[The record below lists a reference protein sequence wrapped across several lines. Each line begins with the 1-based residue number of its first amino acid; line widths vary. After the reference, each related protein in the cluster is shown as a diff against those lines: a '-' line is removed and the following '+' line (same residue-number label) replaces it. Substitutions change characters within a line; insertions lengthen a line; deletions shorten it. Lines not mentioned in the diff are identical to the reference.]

1 LSNNKGY
8 YVSGNAGYAYSDR
21 TQLTFVV
28 GYTGYD
34 SDVSRSSGVTS
45 TVGVVHQFSPQLTV
59 SASAGAFWSDT
70 DLAND
75 TLAGGGSRR
84 DSGGLFG
91 GSIAYAFS
99 ERTDIAVALSEGLSP
114 SSSGALSK
122 TDLAAASIVHRFS
135 ERLTGRMGA
144 SYERTIVPAIN
155 NSTSSTSSQFSAE
168 VGMSYALAERWKLDA
183 GYRFTA
189 ARYEQVSGE
198 PKSNVAFISI
208 AYNWPGASFTD
219 WVGRRPDVQGMP
231 WAGAVALPARP
242 TGPAPSVDVPP
253 APSLPGPSP
262 FDPLTI
268 P

>member
-1 LSNNKGY
+1 
-8 YVSGNAGYAYSDR
+8 
-21 TQLTFVV
+21 LTFVV

-70 DLAND
+70 DPADD

-91 GSIAYAFS
+91 GSITYAFS
-99 ERTDIAVALSEGLSP
+99 ERTDIGVALSEGLSP
-114 SSSGALSK
+114 SSSGTLSK

-135 ERLTGRMGA
+135 ERLIGRVGA
-144 SYERTIVPAIN
+144 SYQRTVVPEIN
-155 NSTSSTSSQFSAE
+155 SSSSTSSQYSAE
-168 VGMSYALAERWKLDA
+168 VGLSYALAERWQLDA
-183 GYRFTA
+183 GYRYTG
-189 ARYEQVSGE
+189 ARYDQISGE
-198 PKSNVAFISI
+198 PRSNVVFISI
-208 AYNWPGASFTD
+208 AYNWPGSSFTD

-242 TGPAPSVDVPP
+242 TGPAPSVDVSP